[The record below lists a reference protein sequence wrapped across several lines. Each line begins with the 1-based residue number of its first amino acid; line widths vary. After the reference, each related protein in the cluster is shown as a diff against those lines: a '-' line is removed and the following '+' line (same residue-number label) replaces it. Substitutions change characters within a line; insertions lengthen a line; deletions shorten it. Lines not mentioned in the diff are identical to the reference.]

1 MGDVAGLGIVGPEA
15 FAKEL
20 GFVLRAETVG
30 AGWAGEAREWRE
42 PLASKPG
49 CCAESGLRW
58 ARLEAGSLVGRLSRR
73 SGDEM
78 VVVQAGERHSTGH
91 RKTAADASS
100 VLSRGF

>member
-1 MGDVAGLGIVGPEA
+1 MRVPKLSLRSLGSSSEQRRAGRGGSKGVG
-15 FAKEL
+15 
-20 GFVLRAETVG
+20 
-30 AGWAGEAREWRE
+30 E

-58 ARLEAGSLVGRLSRR
+58 ARPEAGSLVGRLSRR

-78 VVVQAGERHSTGH
+78 VVVRAGEWHSRAH
-91 RKTAADASS
+91 RKTAADANS

>member
-1 MGDVAGLGIVGPEA
+1 MAGLGIAGPEA

-30 AGWAGEAREWRE
+30 RGGGAGREAREWRE

-58 ARLEAGSLVGRLSRR
+58 ARPEAGSLVGRLSRR

-78 VVVQAGERHSTGH
+78 VVVRAGERHSRAH
-91 RKTAADASS
+91 RKTAVDASS

>member
-1 MGDVAGLGIVGPEA
+1 MGDVAGLGIAGPEA

-20 GFVLRAETVG
+20 GFVLRAETG
-30 AGWAGEAREWRE
+30 GGGEAREWRE

-58 ARLEAGSLVGRLSRR
+58 ARPEAGSLVGRLSRR

-78 VVVQAGERHSTGH
+78 VVVRAGERHSRAH

>member
-1 MGDVAGLGIVGPEA
+1 MGLGIAGPEA

-20 GFVLRAETVG
+20 GFVLRAETG
-30 AGWAGEAREWRE
+30 RGGGEAREWRE

-49 CCAESGLRW
+49 RCAESGLRW
-58 ARLEAGSLVGRLSRR
+58 ARPEAGSLVGRLSRR

-78 VVVQAGERHSTGH
+78 VVVRAGQRHSRAH

>member
-1 MGDVAGLGIVGPEA
+1 MRVPKLSLRSLGSSSEQRRAGG
-15 FAKEL
+15 
-20 GFVLRAETVG
+20 
-30 AGWAGEAREWRE
+30 GEAREWRE

-49 CCAESGLRW
+49 RCAESGLRW
-58 ARLEAGSLVGRLSRR
+58 ARPEAGSLVGRLSRR

-78 VVVQAGERHSTGH
+78 VVVRAGERHSRAH

>member
-1 MGDVAGLGIVGPEA
+1 MAGLGIAGPEA

-20 GFVLRAETVG
+20 GFVLRAETGGGGSKGVG
-30 AGWAGEAREWRE
+30 E

-49 CCAESGLRW
+49 RCAESGLRW
-58 ARLEAGSLVGRLSRR
+58 ARPEAGSLVGRLSRR

-78 VVVQAGERHSTGH
+78 VVVRAGERHSRAH